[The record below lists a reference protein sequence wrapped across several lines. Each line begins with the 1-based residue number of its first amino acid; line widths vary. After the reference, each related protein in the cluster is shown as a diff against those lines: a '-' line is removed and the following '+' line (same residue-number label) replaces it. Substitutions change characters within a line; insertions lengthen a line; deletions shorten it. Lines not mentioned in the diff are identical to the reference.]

1 MKKKLLKPTK
11 ATVQGWADKA
21 HQHLIDTN
29 PLYAADV
36 ARGGTTCWDKPKQ
49 KKDEDGTVIDTDWY
63 IHVDEHVDG
72 AFDEDTKALM
82 VDVA

>member
-1 MKKKLLKPTK
+1 MKKKLPKPTK

-36 ARGGTTCWDKPKQ
+36 ARGGTICWDKPRQ
-49 KKDEDGTVIDTDWY
+49 KKDKDGKVIDTDWF
-63 IHVDEHVDG
+63 IHVDECVEG
-72 AFDEDTKALM
+72 AFNAEEKALM
-82 VDVA
+82 VKA